1 MSFDYDS
8 KISKAVAAVPPSAI
22 RKFFDLANEMQG
34 HVISLSIG
42 EPDFVTP
49 WSIREA
55 AINSIVDGY
64 THYSPNSGY
73 IDSRVAIADYLI
85 FGRLRLWYLLGVGR
99 YVFGGNHTNI

>member
-1 MSFDYDS
+1 MSFDYTN
-8 KISKAVAAVPPSAI
+8 KISKAVQQVPPSAI
-22 RKFFDLANEMQG
+22 RKFFDLANEMKG

-55 AINSIVDGY
+55 GINSLIDGY

-73 IDSRVAIADYLI
+73 IDSRTELPII
-85 FGRLRLWYLLGVGR
+85 LREDTESRTILR
-99 YVFGGNHTNI
+99 MRS

>member
-1 MSFDYDS
+1 MSYDYES
-8 KISKAVAAVPPSAI
+8 KISKAVQAVPPSAI

-55 AINSIVDGY
+55 AINSIIDGF
-64 THYSPNSGY
+64 THYSPN
-73 IDSRVAIADYLI
+73 
-85 FGRLRLWYLLGVGR
+85 
-99 YVFGGNHTNI
+99 